1 MVERAETMRVLWA
14 ALVGVRDGDD
24 SIVSGQ
30 VYQLAVHSDV
40 PRKDTLS
47 RGGGQSEYL
56 HDEPN
61 LLSRL
66 IRRALKNLDGE
77 MRREGYKFA
86 SREGVLLLVLCEAQ
100 WRPVKQRRKVKSRQ
114 GV

>member
-47 RGGGQSEYL
+47 KGGRGRVSTYTM
-56 HDEPN
+56 N
-61 LLSRL
+61 L
-66 IRRALKNLDGE
+66 IC
-77 MRREGYKFA
+77 
-86 SREGVLLLVLCEAQ
+86 LV
-100 WRPVKQRRKVKSRQ
+100 
-114 GV
+114 G